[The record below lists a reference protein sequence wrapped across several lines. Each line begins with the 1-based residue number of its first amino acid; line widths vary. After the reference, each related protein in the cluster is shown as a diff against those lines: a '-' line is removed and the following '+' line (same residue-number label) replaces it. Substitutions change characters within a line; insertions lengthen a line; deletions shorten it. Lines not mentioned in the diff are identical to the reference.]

1 MDFHAIY
8 TGIKLMLNISRW
20 GKRIVYLW
28 NYCMYKPTKVLLLGV
43 SGSGKTQFLNS
54 FLGIPML
61 EDNRT
66 YVPQNKFYFF
76 SNGRKIQFVDLP
88 GHVTLT
94 STRQKY
100 VDEITNNKIEGIIN
114 VVNYGYNDAEENEA
128 DVFKAGENEIKDA
141 YLKDNRKNE
150 LAQLNEWLNRIHSSS
165 KPEWIITIINKAD
178 IWYDKKE
185 EVVNYYQNGEY
196 GNSFV
201 ELKRVVPHYT
211 FLYCSVINPFGGR
224 PMTIIMSERTK
235 NELQKNLKESLLRLI
250 SGNAG
255 IQ

>member
-1 MDFHAIY
+1 MDFYAIY
-8 TGIKLMLNISRW
+8 TSLKLFLSLSRW
-20 GKRIVYLW
+20 SKKLVYVW
-28 NYCMYKPTKVLLLGV
+28 NYCVHKPTRVLLFGV

-66 YVPQNKFYFF
+66 YVPQNKFYIFP
-76 SNGRKIQFVDLP
+76 NGRKIQFVDLP

-114 VVNYGYNDAEENEA
+114 VVNYGYNDAEVNEA
-128 DVFKAGENEIKDA
+128 DVFKTGENEIKNT
-141 YLKDNRKNE
+141 YLRDNRKNE
-150 LAQLNEWLNRIHSSS
+150 LAQLNEWLNRIHVES
-165 KPEWIITIINKAD
+165 KPKWLITIVNKAD
-178 IWYDKKE
+178 IWYDKKD
-185 EVVNYYQNGEY
+185 EVVAYYEKGEY
-196 GNSFV
+196 DNAFIEV
-201 ELKRVVPHYT
+201 KRVVPHYI

-250 SGNAG
+250 SGDA
-255 IQ
+255 